1 MRILSIVLNIEEK
14 QFILKKKNLCFY
26 LDRPLNN
33 ANTLK

>member
-14 QFILKKKNLCFY
+14 QFILKKNLCFY